1 MLQHMFL
8 IWKTTFKSNL
18 NMNQVCNYETI
29 QGIQQFGRSYIFF
42 SNLQLHMNAT
52 RIAFQST

>member
-1 MLQHMFL
+1 
-8 IWKTTFKSNL
+8 
-18 NMNQVCNYETI
+18 MNQVYNYETI
-29 QGIQQFGRSYIFF
+29 QGIQQFARSYIFF